1 MDVVGDEERGR
12 VRKREVATS
21 SPGTGGVLIGEY

>member
-12 VRKREVATS
+12 VRKREVA